1 MKDLENAF
9 SIWSSFD
16 VELTPEDMV
25 LRLEKRGMHVSELS
39 DEHAAVLLS
48 RGGDPEEIGRAF
60 GEFARAHGVTFPQ
73 GHLWL
78 RVRLCDKSI
87 DVVSILKDWFR
98 LFSAIGIKNGVLHC
112 DGASFPEGTS
122 DEEKTAAN
130 VEVLKKLAP
139 IAEKLGLTIC
149 LENLRGAFDTA
160 EKLLA
165 IIEKVG
171 SPNLAIC
178 LDTGHLNLTH
188 HGTQEAFIL
197 AAGDKLKAL
206 HLANNEENYDQ
217 HLNPYGHGTVDFEE
231 VMCGLKKVG
240 YDGLLNYEVPG
251 ERNMPIVLRDAMTEY
266 LRHVT
271 EYFYT
276 ILEG

>member
-1 MKDLENAF
+1 MLNLEQSF

-16 VELTPEDMV
+16 VELSPEDMV

-39 DEHAAVLLS
+39 DEHAAMLLA
-48 RGGDPEEIGRAF
+48 RGGDPEEIGRKF
-60 GEFARAHGVTFPQ
+60 GAFAREHGVTFPQ

-87 DVVSILKDWFR
+87 DVVSILRDWFR
-98 LFSAIGIKNGVLHC
+98 LFAAIGIKNGVLHC

-122 DEEKTAAN
+122 DEEKVAAN
-130 VEVLKKLAP
+130 IEVLRILAP
-139 IAEKLGLTIC
+139 IAEELGLTIC

-160 EKLLA
+160 EKLLK
-165 IIEKVG
+165 IIERVG
-171 SPNLAIC
+171 LPNLAIC

-217 HLNPYGHGTVDFEE
+217 HLNPYGRGTVDFEE
-231 VMCGLKKVG
+231 VMRGLKKVG
-240 YDGLLNYEVPG
+240 YSGLFNYEVPG
-251 ERNMPIVLRDAMTEY
+251 ERTMPIVLRDAMTDY
-266 LRHVT
+266 LRKVT
-271 EYFYT
+271 EYFFT
-276 ILEG
+276 LLED